1 MADKVD
7 QINSATEGKL
17 SPLQQE
23 ASELH
28 QHFGV
33 FNIRCAFVLEALAN
47 QSFDQRIETLSP
59 GALGAMCYV
68 GELLEDLTEL
78 QEKFDQFHQRMK
90 RPSE

>member
-1 MADKVD
+1 MTDIVESINPSPKDKP
-7 QINSATEGKL
+7 

-23 ASELH
+23 ASVLH